1 MRKLVFPLFIIEITV
16 LLSLVS
22 YLFRDSREAM
32 IAIVDAQVTAISFEE
47 PVVVSEIQVVAG
59 QKVKKG
65 QVLLNVENPQLA
77 LKINRY
83 EAEIAMLGQE
93 LKAEEQKA
101 KNQEQLLGIKYK
113 QQAGEDKARLE
124 LIDLKISQSRSMSQK
139 LALLGGDSISSELSL
154 LLVQKESI
162 LKSLDQKR
170 SVYQSELRAIR
181 SQLSSNQ
188 ELLQS
193 QWQLKQVELKKALD
207 DQSQLVR
214 YASLDGTVGTVNVQ
228 LGELT
233 PPFSKLVTIYES
245 KPSLIKA
252 YLNER
257 ITYEVSVGD
266 SVNVLSENR
275 SYQTS
280 GVVIEIGNRIAPFP
294 EKIDLDPLTRNYGQ
308 EVFIRISPENT
319 FLNGEKVFVT
329 PKK

>member
-1 MRKLVFPLFIIEITV
+1 MRKLVFPLFIIAITV